1 MITLRRFTEQDAE
14 WIQRYFYPDLQEEA
28 IWKMIRDWNAGTYNG
43 KEFEMLAILE
53 DQQAVG
59 MISLYEHSAS
69 VASIGPEVM
78 PEKRNRG
85 IAFEAMK
92 LMMEKARRK
101 GYRIL
106 SQQLRTDNMASRKL
120 HEKLGFET
128 DDYVY
133 RNKYGHEVL
142 IYLKAID
149 G

>member
-1 MITLRRFTEQDAE
+1 MITLRHFTEKDAE
-14 WIQRYFYPDLQEEA
+14 WIQRHFYPDMQEEA
-28 IWKMIRDWNAGTYNG
+28 VLDMIRDWNKGTFNG
-43 KEFEMLAILE
+43 REFEMLAILE

-59 MISLYEHSAS
+59 MISLYQHSAT

-85 IAFEAMK
+85 IASEAMK
-92 LMMEKARRK
+92 LMIEQARRK

-106 SQQLRTDNMASRKL
+106 SQQVRTNNTASRRL

-133 RNKYGHEVL
+133 RNKHGHEVL
-142 IYLKAID
+142 IYLRAIE
-149 G
+149 